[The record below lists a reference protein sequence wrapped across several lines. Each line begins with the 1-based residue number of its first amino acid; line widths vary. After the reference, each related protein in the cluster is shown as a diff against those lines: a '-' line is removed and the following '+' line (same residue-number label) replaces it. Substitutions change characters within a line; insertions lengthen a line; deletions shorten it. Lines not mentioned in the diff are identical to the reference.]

1 MADIVVSRSFNQAV
15 TETVQKRVF
24 VGENDIL
31 LNPNLTPLFA
41 MSTRLNGRKPVN
53 SVRVE
58 WVEDDF
64 IPHWGQVSNGTTDY
78 ASNATNIAVVDSTLF
93 AVNDLVAVPKAAS
106 SSAAEEVVLV
116 TAIASP
122 TLTITRGIGGSG
134 ADTIGAT
141 GDLRIIG
148 SAYTEGSSFG
158 TVRSTSKSVQISYAQ
173 IFREPVKV
181 TKTMAAQAQF
191 GAENE
196 RMFQRRKALEQY
208 NKQIESALLYSRAS
222 ESLASPTSRWT
233 TMGFKSRVSTNVY
246 NANTTLT
253 SSGMMSFA
261 ELAFG
266 KYYEG
271 NEKVLLAAPRVVSAF
286 DQVANNVLR
295 LAPTDDVFGV
305 KVKRYVTDHGDFLI
319 VRDLLLENSPNSGLG
334 WGDEAFAVDLKSCEL
349 HPLSGNGENRDTSLL
364 TDVIKDGTDVYA
376 DEYLGQIASVIRF
389 EKRHARLYNCS
400 ATS

>member
-1 MADIVVSRSFNQAV
+1 MANNVVSRSFNQAV

-41 MSTRLNGRKPVN
+41 ISTRLNGRKPVN
-53 SVRVE
+53 SVRIE

-64 IPHWGQVSNGTTDY
+64 LPHWGQVTNGTTDL
-78 ASNATNIAVVDSTLF
+78 SSVATGIPVVDATLF
-93 AVNDLVAVPKAAS
+93 AVNDIVAIPKAAS
-106 SSAAEEVVLV
+106 SSAGEEEVLV
-116 TAIASP
+116 TSISGS
-122 TLTITRGIGGSG
+122 TLTVTRGIGGAG

-141 GDLRIIG
+141 ADLRIVG
-148 SAYTEGSSFG
+148 SAYTEGSAFG
-158 TVRSTSKSVQISYAQ
+158 TVRSTTKSVQISYCQ

-208 NKQIESALLYSRAS
+208 NKQIESQLYFGRAS

-233 TMGFKSRVSTNVY
+233 TMGVKPRITTNVY

-253 SSGMMSFA
+253 ASGMMSFA
-261 ELAFG
+261 ETAFS

-271 NEKVLLAAPRVVSAF
+271 NEKVLIAAPRVVSAF
-286 DQVANNVLR
+286 DAVANNVLR
-295 LAPTDDVFGV
+295 LAPTDDIFGV

-319 VRDLLLENSPNSGLG
+319 IRNLLMENSPNSGLG
-334 WGDEAFAVDLKSCEL
+334 WGDEAFALDMKSIEL
-349 HPLSGNGENRDTSLL
+349 HPLSGNGENRDTALL

-376 DEYLGQIASVIRF
+376 DEYLGQIGAVIRF
-389 EKRHARLYNCS
+389 EKRSARLYNCS